1 MYVYIIY
8 KASAPTTAATPAMTA
23 GFVAIGAAFLD
34 DAAALPLLLPAAADP
49 ALLWLPAAA
58 AVVVAAAEPLPAAA
72 ILSRPAVMVMTFM
85 LSLRFVLVRTVL
97 PGDSRPGGMMVVQRA
112 ESWGVSS
119 TQLAETVAL
128 HQLSR

>member
-1 MYVYIIY
+1 
-8 KASAPTTAATPAMTA
+8 
-23 GFVAIGAAFLD
+23 
-34 DAAALPLLLPAAADP
+34 
-49 ALLWLPAAA
+49 
-58 AVVVAAAEPLPAAA
+58 
-72 ILSRPAVMVMTFM
+72 MVMTFM